1 MKSDKPKIPKR
12 LRPEELFLSTYTDEV
27 LQSALERSARVHPP
41 LYQCKYCQLQ
51 FKELTSFAPHTK
63 FYADKGYCRSVA
75 QITARGRFKQ
85 ITYTD
90 DFFIKKHT
98 CITVNPRYDPNSDN
112 ELIQEL
118 SKIYDVDT
126 IKKDYDPDDFEYR
139 PLQSHWSEPDPQTGE
154 VFMEHPNEYHKYH
167 LAIQKADEDRKQE
180 QANQPVNE
188 TKSFQKMID
197 HWMDASQSS
206 ALDDQDKT
214 LPIGM
219 PGQMSYADYYQTIKD
234 MKWQE
239 LANLNQLLR
248 NQK

>member
-1 MKSDKPKIPKR
+1 MKSDKPKKPKP
-12 LRPEELFLSTYTDEV
+12 LRAEELFLSTYTDEV

-41 LYQCKYCQLQ
+41 LHLCKHCQLQ
-51 FKELTSFAPHTK
+51 FKELASFAAHTK

-75 QITARGRFKQ
+75 QITVKGRFKQ
-85 ITYTD
+85 ITYID
-90 DFFIKKHT
+90 NFFIKKHT
-98 CITVNPRYDPNSDN
+98 CITVNPRYNPNSDN

-118 SKIYDVDT
+118 SKTYDVDT
-126 IKKDYDPDDFEYR
+126 ISKDFNPDDYEYR
-139 PLQSHWSEPDPQTGE
+139 PMESHWSDPDPETGE
-154 VFMEHPNEYHKYH
+154 VFMLYSNEYHKYH

-180 QANQPVNE
+180 LANQLVDE

-206 ALDDQDKT
+206 ALDDQDKS

-219 PGQMSYADYYQTIKD
+219 SGQISYADYYQTIKD

-239 LANLNQLLR
+239 LANFNQSLR
-248 NQK
+248 NQQ